1 MSGSATRG
9 LRQPTSGS
17 WKPGQS
23 GNPAGKKPG
32 TRNRKRIAADR
43 LLAEASEDLTRQAI
57 AMALKGDAGML
68 KVCLDRLVPVA
79 RKAERYIKFKL
90 PSIARAEDLVHAVSA
105 VTTAVSE
112 RRLALDDLGPLI
124 SLFEVQV
131 EAIKLNDHEDRI
143 AALETY
149 AGNKEGLRVVA

>member
-1 MSGSATRG
+1 MSEPATKG

-17 WKPGQS
+17 WQPGQS

-57 AMALKGDAGML
+57 AMALKGDTGML

-90 PSIARAEDLVHAVSA
+90 PSIARAEDLVQAVSA

-112 RRLALDDLGPLI
+112 RRLALDDLAPLI

-131 EAIKLNDHEDRI
+131 EAIKLSDHEDRI